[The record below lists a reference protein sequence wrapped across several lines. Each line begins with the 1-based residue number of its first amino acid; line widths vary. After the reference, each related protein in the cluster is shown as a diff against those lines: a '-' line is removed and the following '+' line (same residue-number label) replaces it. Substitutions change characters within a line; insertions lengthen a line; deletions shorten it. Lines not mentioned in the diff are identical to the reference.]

1 MSQTGLH
8 SIQFKALCLIVIRA
22 AVRLNAP
29 HWETDI
35 QLPQELLPNPW
46 CTQTIRRACLRS
58 QWSLELAARVCLRWH
73 WALGSASFKKMLRS
87 DLLCSFPLDSVL
99 LGNVHGYAR
108 VRTSIYIY
116 IYIPPCISPPG
127 GIKYLTGQSW
137 WPWLVYNRSEGIAS
151 RIIFPER
158 DWSGAWL
165 RLDGRR
171 RLAVPKE
178 ARFGPPP
185 GRKSWY

>member
-22 AVRLNAP
+22 AVRHNAP

-46 CTQTIRRACLRS
+46 CTQTITRACLRS

-73 WALGSASFKKMLRS
+73 WALESASFKKMLRS

-116 IYIPPCISPPG
+116 AGRVSSRTYFFLGVLVGDMAQIGRSPSSSRRAQVCWLGPEPFAKLFLH
-127 GIKYLTGQSW
+127 ILTPRGR
-137 WPWLVYNRSEGIAS
+137 L
-151 RIIFPER
+151 
-158 DWSGAWL
+158 GA
-165 RLDGRR
+165 G
-171 RLAVPKE
+171 
-178 ARFGPPP
+178 
-185 GRKSWY
+185 